1 MPEIDPSLGGV
12 DYLRGLV
19 RVPLRRGMAAAGGGI
34 MLFVGSLSACGDSPD
49 ARAEGTQTG
58 VTIESG
64 TPDNA
69 DISPE
74 AGDTTSV
81 AATESSNSTPALTE
95 APLAETQVAPSPTS
109 TAEATIS
116 AEPTTENQEK
126 SAVFGALVGS
136 ATVAVVANCFG
147 GDMERLYMTSH
158 NSSSGGEFPASL
170 QVSCDT
176 ASTVDAR
183 IIHDASQIE
192 DTDNVLFIVSDLG
205 LGSGIVPGSGFRPK
219 LVNGDTTPNTRD
231 YEVDVFNIN
240 PQSTECY
247 AIGLTEE
254 VHTDTR
260 IISISLDTNN
270 KVTGKTTVSCANFQ
284 PGTIH

>member
-1 MPEIDPSLGGV
+1 MSEIDPFLDRVGQGA
-12 DYLRGLV
+12 DYLRGFM
-19 RVPLRRGMAAAGGGI
+19 RTPLRRGMAVAGGFA
-34 MLFVGSLSACGDSPD
+34 LLAGSLSACGGSPD
-49 ARAEGTQTG
+49 E
-58 VTIESG
+58 
-64 TPDNA
+64 
-69 DISPE
+69 
-74 AGDTTSV
+74 TTSA

-147 GDMERLYMTSH
+147 GDMERLYMTSF
-158 NSSSGGEFPASL
+158 NSPSGSEFPASL

-192 DTDNVLFIVSDLG
+192 HTDQVLFIVSDLE
-205 LGSGIVPGSGFRPK
+205 LGSGIVPGSGFGPK

-231 YEVDVFNIN
+231 YAVDVFNIN

-260 IISISLDTNN
+260 IISMSLDTNN
-270 KVTGKTTVSCANFQ
+270 KVIGKTTVSCANFQ

>member
-19 RVPLRRGMAAAGGGI
+19 RVPLRRGMAAAGGV

-58 VTIESG
+58 VTIESE
-64 TPDNA
+64 TPDNG
-69 DISPE
+69 E
-74 AGDTTSV
+74 TSLETCETASA
-81 AATESSNSTPALTE
+81 AATKAPSSTPE
-95 APLAETQVAPSPTS
+95 PAETPLIETPGPPSPTS
-109 TAEATIS
+109 PTEAAASATPTAES
-116 AEPTTENQEK
+116 QEG
-126 SAVFGALVGS
+126 SGGFGALVGS
-136 ATVAVVANCFG
+136 ATVAVVANCFD
-147 GDMERLYMTSH
+147 GDMERLYMTSF
-158 NSSSGGEFPASL
+158 NSPSGGEFPASL

-205 LGSGIVPGSGFRPK
+205 LGSGIVPGSGFGPK

-231 YEVDVFNIN
+231 YAVDVFNIN